1 MQLLG
6 CHYEK
11 ELDDMAD
18 SIKRPVSQSRP
29 DPSTT
34 VVEENFIVE
43 EIKRRTFWS
52 CYIVDRYISSGD
64 YKPRRIHVKDALV
77 QMPCSQDAFLHGIYR
92 IKTRMLRE
100 TDEHFDHRRKEY
112 AKAHAKEDDVEWE
125 DEDKQEPLVWYI
137 KALDLYEDV
146 MKWACT
152 VTRRYVRRV
161 SVTACPVL
169 TSVEMRKIHHG
180 SRHSSTSVTSLVA
193 ALKRRKGSA
202 LQTLMNA

>member
-11 ELDDMAD
+11 ELDDKAD
-18 SIKRPVSQSRP
+18 KIKRPLAQPKP

-34 VVEENFIVE
+34 VVEESFIVD

-52 CYIVDRYISSGD
+52 CYIIDRYISSGD
-64 YKPRRIHVKDALV
+64 YKPRRINIKEALV
-77 QMPCSQDAFLHGIYR
+77 QLPCSQDAFLHGIYKT
-92 IKTRMLRE
+92 KTRMLRE
-100 TDEHFDHRRKEY
+100 TNEHFRHRREHYKQ
-112 AKAHAKEDDVEWE
+112 AHPEEDVEWE

-152 VTRRYVRRV
+152 VTRRYILQLPHGCYH
-161 SVTACPVL
+161 AL
-169 TSVEMRKIHHG
+169 TSLE
-180 SRHSSTSVTSLVA
+180 T
-193 ALKRRKGSA
+193 KGIPRG
-202 LQTLMNA
+202 

>member
-18 SIKRPVSQSRP
+18 SIKRPVPQPKP
-29 DPSTT
+29 DPST
-34 VVEENFIVE
+34 VGDDNFIVE

-64 YKPRRIHVKDALV
+64 YKPRRIHVKEALV
-77 QMPCSQDAFLHGIYR
+77 QLPCSQEAFLHGIDR

-100 TDEHFDHRRKEY
+100 TDDHFHHRKKEY
-112 AKAHAKEDDVEWE
+112 EKAHAKESGVDWE

-152 VTRRYVRRV
+152 VTRRYARQV
-161 SVTACPVL
+161 SITPRLAL
-169 TSVEMRKIHHG
+169 TSVGTKRTHRG
-180 SRHSSTSVTSLVA
+180 SRLLLTSMISLVA
-193 ALKRRKGSA
+193 VRRKRKGSV
-202 LQTLMNA
+202 LRTSMNA